1 MANWKGKQGEGL
13 GCKPYFM
20 TRRIAWK
27 HADCPPE
34 SGGQRDRE
42 ADPARGGS
50 KAIALQVSGIG
61 TTPALRATPPNL
73 GGEFAPPSIHP
84 DFFLN
89 RVFLLFFFLLLA
101 GCANSEYRFE
111 RMDGDKA
118 VSIPMKLDSLDGA
131 RDGESVTAEARFSN
145 GNDSAQ
151 MSVRLF
157 LRPPAEFV
165 SGTYRVTID
174 GKTVEGI
181 VECQSL
187 DYQGGQG
194 SVPSM
199 GGKFVLKPGYRII
212 IPSTPIKRR

>member
-1 MANWKGKQGEGL
+1 MKRFDKL
-13 GCKPYFM
+13 PY
-20 TRRIAWK
+20 
-27 HADCPPE
+27 
-34 SGGQRDRE
+34 
-42 ADPARGGS
+42 
-50 KAIALQVSGIG
+50 
-61 TTPALRATPPNL
+61 
-73 GGEFAPPSIHP
+73 
-84 DFFLN
+84 
-89 RVFLLFFFLLLA
+89 LLLLLILS

-111 RMDGDKA
+111 RTDGGQF
-118 VSIPMKLDSLDGA
+118 VSIPMKFDTLDGA

-151 MSVRLF
+151 MNVRLF

-165 SGTYRVTID
+165 SGTYRLTID
-174 GKTVEGI
+174 GKTSEGA

-199 GGKFVLKPGYRII
+199 GGKFVLKPGYRIT

>member
-1 MANWKGKQGEGL
+1 
-13 GCKPYFM
+13 
-20 TRRIAWK
+20 
-27 HADCPPE
+27 
-34 SGGQRDRE
+34 
-42 ADPARGGS
+42 
-50 KAIALQVSGIG
+50 
-61 TTPALRATPPNL
+61 
-73 GGEFAPPSIHP
+73 
-84 DFFLN
+84 
-89 RVFLLFFFLLLA
+89 LLLA
-101 GCANSEYRFE
+101 GCANSDYRFE
-111 RMDGDKA
+111 RTDGDKV
-118 VSIPMKLDSLDGA
+118 VSIPMKLDSLYGA

-151 MSVRLF
+151 MNVRLF

-174 GKTVEGI
+174 GKTVEGV

-212 IPSTPIKRR
+212 LPSTPIKRR

>member
-1 MANWKGKQGEGL
+1 MCDHGELEGKTGCAMNRMTQHHAKGEGSL
-13 GCKPYFM
+13 LLC
-20 TRRIAWK
+20 
-27 HADCPPE
+27 
-34 SGGQRDRE
+34 
-42 ADPARGGS
+42 
-50 KAIALQVSGIG
+50 
-61 TTPALRATPPNL
+61 
-73 GGEFAPPSIHP
+73 
-84 DFFLN
+84 
-89 RVFLLFFFLLLA
+89 LFFFLLA

-111 RMDGDKA
+111 RIDGGKS
-118 VSIPMKLDSLDGA
+118 VSIPMKFDSLDGA

-151 MSVRLF
+151 MNVRLF

-174 GKTVEGI
+174 GQTAEGI

-212 IPSTPIKRR
+212 LPSTPIKRR

>member
-1 MANWKGKQGEGL
+1 MIGEI
-13 GCKPYFM
+13 
-20 TRRIAWK
+20 IAEHRK
-27 HADCPPE
+27 CSPE

-42 ADPARGGS
+42 AGSNIRRRRVVPERASMKAGGF
-50 KAIALQVSGIG
+50 G
-61 TTPALRATPPNL
+61 TTPALRATPPDS
-73 GGEFAPPSIHP
+73 GGELLSPSVHAAC
-84 DFFLN
+84 
-89 RVFLLFFFLLLA
+89 LLLFLLLT
-101 GCANSEYRFE
+101 GCANAEYRFE
-111 RMDGDKA
+111 RFESGKT
-118 VSIPMKLDSLDGA
+118 VPIPMKFDSLYGA

-151 MSVRLF
+151 MNVRLF

-165 SGTYRVTID
+165 SGTYRLTID

-212 IPSTPIKRR
+212 LPSTPIKRR

>member
-1 MANWKGKQGEGL
+1 VVPKRNLAG
-13 GCKPYFM
+13 
-20 TRRIAWK
+20 
-27 HADCPPE
+27 
-34 SGGQRDRE
+34 
-42 ADPARGGS
+42 RGF
-50 KAIALQVSGIG
+50 G

-73 GGEFAPPSIHP
+73 GGEFSPLSIHSG
-84 DFFLN
+84 FFPNPL
-89 RVFLLFFFLLLA
+89 FLFFFLLFA

-111 RMDGDKA
+111 RTDGDKA
-118 VSIPMKLDSLDGA
+118 VSIPMKLDSLYGA

-145 GNDSAQ
+145 GIDSAQ
-151 MSVRLF
+151 MKVRLF